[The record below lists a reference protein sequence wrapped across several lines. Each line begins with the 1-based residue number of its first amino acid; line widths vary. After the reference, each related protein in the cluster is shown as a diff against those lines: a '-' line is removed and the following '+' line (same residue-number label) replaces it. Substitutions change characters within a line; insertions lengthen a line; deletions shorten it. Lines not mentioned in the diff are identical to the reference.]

1 MKLITRLLVAAAGA
15 LALSAP
21 SLAAEEGYAPEP
33 HTWEFEGPFGQF
45 DDAALQRGFQVYQ
58 QVCAACHALEFMSF
72 RNLGQEGGPFEW
84 VPLGEDGELIRFEN
98 PNDNPVIRAIAAEY
112 MITDGPD
119 EFGEMFQRPGRPAD
133 AFPNPYPN
141 EQAAAASNG
150 GAVPPNLSLITKART
165 GGPEYIRSL
174 LLGYDY
180 EVPEDVTIRPGQYY
194 NPYFPGGVLAMPPQ
208 LVEGLVD
215 YADGTEAT
223 PEQMAHDVTAFLA
236 WAAEP
241 HMEAR
246 KSLGFMVMI
255 YLLIVCV
262 LVWLAYRQVW
272 SRVHH

>member
-1 MKLITRLLVAAAGA
+1 MKLLNRLLVAAAGA
-15 LALSAP
+15 LALAAP
-21 SLAAEEGYAPEP
+21 GLAAEKAKEPEA
-33 HTWEFEGPFGQF
+33 HTWSWEGPFGQY
-45 DDAALQRGFQVYQ
+45 DQAELQRGFQVYQ
-58 QVCAACHALEFMSF
+58 QVCASCHALEYMSF
-72 RNLGQEGGPFEW
+72 RNLGEEGGPFFDPEY
-84 VPLGEDGELIRFEN
+84 PN
-98 PNDNPVIRAIAAEY
+98 PNDNPVVRAIAADY
-112 MITDGPD
+112 MIVDGPD
-119 EFGEMFQRPGRPAD
+119 EFGEMFEREGRPAD
-133 AFPNPYPN
+133 RFPSPFPNEN
-141 EQAAAASNG
+141 AAAAANG
-150 GAVPPNLSLITKART
+150 GAVPPNLSLIVKART
-165 GGPEYIRSL
+165 GGAEYIRSL
-174 LLGYDY
+174 MLGYDY
-180 EVPEDVTIRPGQYY
+180 PVPEDVTVRPGQYY

-208 LVEGLVD
+208 LMEGLVE

>member
-1 MKLITRLLVAAAGA
+1 MKLFNRLLVAAAGA
-15 LALSAP
+15 LLLSAP
-21 SLAAEEGYAPEP
+21 ALAAEKAKDPEP
-33 HTWEFEGPFGQF
+33 HTWDFEGPFGQF
-45 DDAALQRGFQVYQ
+45 DDQALQRGFQVYQ
-58 QVCAACHALEFMSF
+58 QVCSACHGLDFMAI

-84 VPLGEDGELIRFEN
+84 VPLGEDGEMIRFEN
-98 PNDNPVIRAIAAEY
+98 PNDNPVVRAIAADY

-119 EFGEMFQRPGRPAD
+119 EFGDMFQRPGRPAD
-133 AFPNPYPN
+133 AFPDPYPN
-141 EQAAAASNG
+141 ERAAAAANG
-150 GAVPPNLSLITKART
+150 GAVPPNLSLIVKARS
-165 GGPEYIRSL
+165 GGAEYMRSL

-180 EVPEDVTIRPGQYY
+180 EVPEDVTVRPGQYY

-208 LVEGLVD
+208 LYPDLIE

-223 PEQMAHDVTAFLA
+223 PEQMAHDITAFLA

-262 LVWLAYRQVW
+262 LVWLAYRQLW